1 MLIFGAKRI
10 DFDQDVFLLLDS
22 DSHISN
28 SLVAVGTT
36 EFLFP
41 AIIVDAGEQ
50 TARRFAEFFAAQIEN
65 DNTRCAYARA
75 VSQFFAWC
83 EKRNLALQDIDPI
96 SVAGYFKQHSG
107 SPPTRKQH
115 LAALRM
121 LFDWLVTGGAV
132 RSNPASSVKGPKH
145 VIRRGKTPVLQPD
158 DARRLFDTIDVSTLR
173 GLRDRA
179 LLGVMVFSF
188 ARVSAVVSMRV
199 GDYYQNGK
207 RYWLRLHEK
216 GGRYHEVPAH
226 HLVEEYLDAYLTA
239 AGIGDDKASWLFR
252 SAPRQTSEL
261 TERPL
266 SRRDALRMV
275 KKWAAAAGVASSTCN
290 HSFRAT
296 GITVFR
302 KNGGTLEQAQQIAAH
317 ASPRTTLLYDRS
329 GDEISLDEI
338 ERVHF

>member
-1 MLIFGAKRI
+1 MRIFYLHGLSPVLPRGAFR
-10 DFDQDVFLLLDS
+10 FR
-22 DSHISN
+22 
-28 SLVAVGTT
+28 AT
-36 EFLFP
+36 
-41 AIIVDAGEQ
+41 IINAGEDA
-50 TARRFAEFFAAQIEN
+50 ARRFAEFFAAQIEN
-65 DNTRCAYARA
+65 DNTRDAYGRA

-83 EKRNLALQDIDPI
+83 EARGLALHEIDPI
-96 SVAGYFKQHSG
+96 SVAGYFKLHSG
-107 SPPTRKQH
+107 SVPTRKQH

-121 LFDWLVTGGAV
+121 LFDWLVTGGV
-132 RSNPASSVKGPKH
+132 IRSNPATSVKGPKH

-158 DARRLFDTIDVSTLR
+158 DARRLFETIDVSTIR

-179 LLGVMVFSF
+179 FLGIMVFSF

-199 GDYYQNGK
+199 DDYYQNGK

-226 HLVEEYLDAYLTA
+226 HLIEEYLDAYLAA
-239 AGIGDDKASWLFR
+239 AGISGEKTTPLFR
-252 SAPRQTSEL
+252 SAPRHSGMSD
-261 TERPL
+261 RRF

-275 KKWAAAAGVASSTCN
+275 KKWAAVAGLASSTCN

-317 ASPRTTLLYDRS
+317 ASPKTTLLYDRS

>member
-1 MLIFGAKRI
+1 LIIQFRTVKVR
-10 DFDQDVFLLLDS
+10 QDGFLELGS
-22 DSHISN
+22 SSSASH
-28 SLVAVGTT
+28 SLVTVGAT

-41 AIIVDAGEQ
+41 AVIVDAGEQ

-75 VSQFFAWC
+75 VSQFFSWC
-83 EKRNLALQDIDPI
+83 ETRNLGLQDIDPI
-96 SVAGYFKQHSG
+96 AVAGYFKGHSG
-107 SPPTRKQH
+107 SAPTKKQH

-121 LFDWLVTGGAV
+121 LFDWLVTGGV
-132 RSNPASSVKGPKH
+132 MRFNPAASVKGPKH
-145 VIRRGKTPVLQPD
+145 VIKRGKTPVLQPE
-158 DARRLFDTIDVSTLR
+158 DARALFDAIDVSTLR

-179 LLGVMVFSF
+179 FLGIMVFSF

-207 RYWLRLHEK
+207 RCWLRLHEK

-226 HLVEEYLDAYLTA
+226 HLVEEYVDAYLAA
-239 AGIGDDKASWLFR
+239 AGIGEEKATPLFR
-252 SAPRQTSEL
+252 SAPRRSGQI
-261 TERPL
+261 TERAIN
-266 SRRDALRMV
+266 RRDALRMV
-275 KKWAAAAGVASSTCN
+275 KKWSVAAGVSSTTCN

-317 ASPRTTLLYDRS
+317 ASPKTTMLYDRS
-329 GDEISLDEI
+329 GDEISLSEI